1 MSESLSLLSD
11 EEFRRAQP
19 ADDQAGFGTLSTRRG
34 HLPLTALD
42 VQARLDGLLS
52 EINVR
57 QTFVNTLD
65 EPLEATYIFPLPD
78 RAAVTRFRM
87 EVAGRVT
94 EGVLQERGAARR
106 QYQQAIQVGQRAAI
120 AEEERPGVFSLR
132 VGNLMPGEAAHI
144 TLSLVGPLPYSDGEA
159 TFHFPLVVAPR
170 YMPGQPLSGPTVG
183 TGVASDTDAV
193 PDASRIS
200 PPVLLAGYPNPVRLS
215 LSVAVQ
221 PGNLLLRDFRSSLH
235 SVLLDAD
242 SDGVRTVRL
251 LPGERLDRD
260 FILRFRVAADAI
272 QTSLALQPD
281 ASGDEGTF
289 HLTLVPP
296 ALTAAQRP
304 RDLVFVLDRSGSMA
318 GWKIVTA
325 RRALGRMV
333 ETLTDRDR
341 FTVYAFDD
349 RIESP
354 PALGGQLLAPG
365 TDRHRFLAAQF
376 LSSIEARGGTEM
388 AQPLDRAMAQP
399 ADGAADRDRI
409 VVLLTD
415 GQVGNEDQILQMLG
429 QRAQQVRIFTL
440 GIDRAVNA
448 AFLKRLAELG
458 GGACELVESADRLN
472 DVMDKVHRQ
481 IGTALVAALS
491 LRAEGLALVRD
502 SQTPARLPDL
512 FAGAPLF
519 VMGRYRGSLEQT
531 VNPGLTVEGSVAG
544 HAWAQPVAA
553 WRSQNQ
559 AVPSVWAR
567 GRIRELEDR
576 FAIGHGDATRLE
588 KEILAT
594 SLRFGVLCR
603 FTAFVA
609 VDRQVVNE
617 GGQVHQVT
625 QAVEMPAS
633 WDQANDTMSAAAP
646 PTAGVFLRGL
656 TPHIAA
662 GSRLPAPR
670 SASLGNFKK
679 GLKAMPDDAKARQ
692 AVVRRELPP
701 EPEVESL
708 EVGALR
714 TKHSNE
720 EPTERTVG
728 DRLFLLL
735 ALPFVLVFA
744 VVKLCWRA
752 LCAGFRRLMRGNAG
766 SDNGSAQQPTPDVA
780 RKDTFWK

>member
-11 EEFRRAQP
+11 EEFRRVQP

-34 HLPLTALD
+34 HLPLAALD

-52 EINVR
+52 EVNVR

-106 QYQQAIQVGQRAAI
+106 QYQQAIQAGQRAAI
-120 AEEERPGVFSLR
+120 AEEERAGVFSLR

-144 TLSLVGPLPYSDGEA
+144 TLILVGPLPYSDGEA
-159 TFHFPLVVAPR
+159 TFRFPLVVAPR
-170 YMPGQPLSGPTVG
+170 YIPGQPLPGPSVG
-183 TGVASDTDAV
+183 AGVASDTDAV

-242 SDGVRTVRL
+242 AEGVRTIRQ

-260 FILRFRVAADAI
+260 FILRFRVAAEAI
-272 QTSLALQPD
+272 QTSLTLQPD

-289 HLTLVPP
+289 HLTLMPP

-304 RDLVFVLDRSGSMA
+304 RDLVFILDRSGSMA
-318 GWKIVTA
+318 GWKMVTA

-354 PALGGQLLAPG
+354 PSLGGQLLVPG
-365 TDRHRFLAAQF
+365 TDRNRFLAAQF

-388 AQPLDRAMAQP
+388 AQPLDRAAAQLAEGP
-399 ADGAADRDRI
+399 ADRDRI

-429 QRAQQVRIFTL
+429 QRARHVRIFTL

-458 GGACELVESADRLN
+458 GGACELVESEDRL
-472 DVMDKVHRQ
+472 DQVMDKVHRQ
-481 IGTALVAALS
+481 IGTAVATALS
-491 LRAEGLALVRD
+491 LRADGFDLVRD
-502 SQTPARLPDL
+502 AQVPARLPDL

-519 VMGRYRGSLEQT
+519 VMGRYRGSAEQT
-531 VNPGLTVEGSVAG
+531 ANARLTVEGSIAG
-544 HAWAQPVAA
+544 HSWTQPVAA
-553 WRSQNQ
+553 RRSQNQ
-559 AVPSVWAR
+559 AVASVWAR

-576 FAIGHGDATRLE
+576 FAIGHGDGARLE
-588 KEILAT
+588 KKILAT

-625 QAVEMPAS
+625 QAVEMPAG
-633 WDQANDTMSAAAP
+633 WNEAGDTMSGA
-646 PTAGVFLRGL
+646 
-656 TPHIAA
+656 
-662 GSRLPAPR
+662 
-670 SASLGNFKK
+670 SA
-679 GLKAMPDDAKARQ
+679 
-692 AVVRRELPP
+692 
-701 EPEVESL
+701 
-708 EVGALR
+708 VGAACGPSPRVASPMIVFPARSPSTMEFEKGMAFCPGHPDQRPSLWSVVWAVL
-714 TKHSNE
+714 TFL
-720 EPTERTVG
+720 P
-728 DRLFLLL
+728 FLLL
-735 ALPFVLVFA
+735 VAVLKICWFVLRI
-744 VVKLCWRA
+744 LGRTDS
-752 LCAGFRRLMRGNAG
+752 R
-766 SDNGSAQQPTPDVA
+766 SAHRSQQQSQVDEA
-780 RKDTFWK
+780 RHDAFWK